1 MVGAPCRRH
10 CGSLKGTLQFHFIIF
25 FTASSGRRKICDYN
39 HRRNEN
45 WKGPVRYLKCTAI
58 NQVLRSYGAR
68 WCKVPYSFANHPSN
82 HRCWFYQSPAFS
94 ILFLEGKH
102 SKKILMTKICS
113 VSFIGFNKMTRASLS
128 EVFCCWSSVMGATT
142 TILFAPV
149 KTVAYI
155 KQYTLTPSKAVTNEN
170 INYIATR
177 LHSPLRQWRV

>member
-25 FTASSGRRKICDYN
+25 FTASSGRRKTCDYN

-68 WCKVPYSFANHPSN
+68 WCKVPYYFANHPSN
-82 HRCWFYQSPAFS
+82 HRCWIYQSPAFS

-149 KTVAYI
+149 KTAAYI